1 MVEADESD
9 KSFTYLSPAAA
20 IVTNIEADHLDH
32 YEGLDEI
39 YAQFAA
45 FLSGVRED
53 GPIVVCGDDPKL
65 AEVAR
70 GTGRAVTTYGFSE
83 DCDARILAT
92 EAQGVGTRF
101 TLRLPDGRVAVSYT
115 HLDTVADVLEE
126 LDALLEPGDAVLV
139 KASHFMGLTRIV
151 EGLVN

>member
-1 MVEADESD
+1 IFLIGGIVRAYGTNAHSGRGRSYVVEADESD

-53 GPIVVCGDDPKL
+53 GPSSCAAMIRSWRRWP
-65 AEVAR
+65 AAP
-70 GTGRAVTTYGFSE
+70 
-83 DCDARILAT
+83 
-92 EAQGVGTRF
+92 GVR
-101 TLRLPDGRVAVSYT
+101 
-115 HLDTVADVLEE
+115 
-126 LDALLEPGDAVLV
+126 
-139 KASHFMGLTRIV
+139 
-151 EGLVN
+151 